1 MINTILQ
8 LDLPVENNISF
19 NGVTLLTA
27 QSVEQLLHDK
37 RRLELVQPFK
47 LALLKLAS
55 QEAARIMAAGEYE
68 KALPIALDAVKQGQ
82 ILFKPSPALQLFPLY
97 LLAAQVLSQGCYSV
111 YSIPNICGSTEMFQC
126 CNLNMIMLEMI
137 SLDCLIQCK

>member
-8 LDLPVENNISF
+8 LDLPVENNITC
-19 NGVTLLTA
+19 NGVILLTA

-55 QEAARIMAAGEYE
+55 QEAARMMAAGEYE
-68 KALPIALDAVKQGQ
+68 RALPVALDAVKQGQ
-82 ILFKPSPALQLFPLY
+82 ILFKPSPALQIFPLY
-97 LLAAQVLSQGCYSV
+97 LLAAQVLPQAAIEYV
-111 YSIPNICGSTEMFQC
+111 EPRTD
-126 CNLNMIMLEMI
+126 LVR
-137 SLDCLIQCK
+137 